1 MSDLLLQKMID
12 CIKDFEPSDRC
23 REWLAQ
29 KMFEEEQQIQFYT
42 DSGGRCP
49 VCYYDE
55 VDYIS
60 THERDST
67 CNSKECPKCKWSVR
81 EFTLEDVKDNHG
93 EVISESDDD
102 EFYLKL
108 RLM

>member
-1 MSDLLLQKMID
+1 MSYIYCETCDNWEFMED
-12 CIKDFEPSDRC
+12 
-23 REWLAQ
+23 
-29 KMFEEEQQIQFYT
+29 QQLQFYI
-42 DSGGRCP
+42 DSGGKCP
-49 VCYYDE
+49 ECYSE

-60 THERDST
+60 THERDS
-67 CNSKECPKCKWSVR
+67 SHDYRECPKCKWSVR